1 MDYKILKLFSY
12 FHIYIMI
19 QAMTEM
25 TSKGLAVTYFNKW
38 ILCIIECLKSL
49 FKIKLTA
56 LTPSLVHSAI
66 MGVTLLRNLAYSKR
80 KKERKSQ
87 WKKQEFQIHNIVEQG
102 ISTMKV
108 LSYSHRCMFIK
119 HKHYWENSVFYYIKG
134 IGLSQLILA
143 PSIVKTFYH
152 A

>member
-1 MDYKILKLFSY
+1 
-12 FHIYIMI
+12 
-19 QAMTEM
+19 MTEM

-119 HKHYWENSVFYYIKG
+119 HKHY
-134 IGLSQLILA
+134 
-143 PSIVKTFYH
+143 
-152 A
+152 